1 MHCSKGRAKKM
12 KRKGRSL
19 NRTEPIVY
27 VFYGFVALVALICLM
42 PFWLIVIGSFS
53 KESDVLKFGYSLW
66 PKNWS
71 LAAYEMVFNV
81 PQRIVQGYKVSIT
94 ITAVGTFVSL
104 FLSSMA
110 AFVLMR
116 KDFTH
121 RNKVAMFLYFPSI
134 FSGGMLPS
142 YLLIVKYLGLK
153 DNIWALILPGMIS
166 AWNIFLLR
174 NFMTDI
180 PSSISESAKIDGAND
195 FQIFIKFYLPLS
207 KAGLA
212 TIGLF
217 TALGYWNSWSNAM
230 LYINDQNLFP
240 LQYLLYSMLSNA
252 QGAQDLAAAAG
263 VSVSNLPSETYKMA
277 MAVVTT
283 GPIVLLYPFV
293 QKYFVKGI
301 TVGSVKG

>member
-1 MHCSKGRAKKM
+1 MKHYGR
-12 KRKGRSL
+12 RL
-19 NRTEPIVY
+19 NQTEPIIY
-27 VFYGFVALVALICLM
+27 VFYVFVTLVALICLI
-42 PFWLIVIGSFS
+42 PFWLIIVGSLS
-53 KESDVLKFGYSLW
+53 SESDILKYGYSLW

-71 LAAYEMVFNV
+71 LEAYKMVFNI
-81 PQRIVQGYKVSIT
+81 PERIVQAYKISFT
-94 ITAVGTFVSL
+94 ITFVGTFISL
-104 FLSSMA
+104 FFSSMA

-153 DNIWALILPGMIS
+153 DSIWALILPGMIS

-174 NFMTDI
+174 NFMSDI
-180 PSSISESAKIDGAND
+180 PDSIAESAKLDGAND
-195 FQIFIKFYLPLS
+195 FQIFTKFYLPLS

-217 TALGYWNSWSNAM
+217 TALGYWNSWSGAM
-230 LYINDQNLFP
+230 LYINKQNLFP
-240 LQYLLYSMLSNA
+240 LQYLLYSMLSNV
-252 QGAQDLAAAAG
+252 QGLKELASAAG
-263 VSVSNLPSETYKMA
+263 IALPDLPGETYKMA

-283 GPIVLLYPFV
+283 GPILLLYPFV
-293 QKYFVKGI
+293 QRYFVKGI

>member
-1 MHCSKGRAKKM
+1 M
-12 KRKGRSL
+12 KSRRLGSGI

-27 VFYGFVALVALICLM
+27 VFYVIVILVSLLCLL
-42 PFWLIVIGSFS
+42 PFWLVVIGSLS
-53 KESDVLKFGYSLW
+53 SESDILKYGYALW
-66 PKNWS
+66 PRNWS
-71 LAAYEMVFNV
+71 LAAYEMVFNI
-81 PQRIVQGYKVSIT
+81 PGRIIQAYKVSII
-94 ITAVGTFVSL
+94 ITFVGTFISL
-104 FLSSMA
+104 VFSSMA

-116 KDFTH
+116 KDFVY
-121 RNKVAMFLYFPSI
+121 RNKIAMFLYFPSI

-142 YLLIVKYLGLK
+142 YLLITKYLGLK

-180 PSSISESAKIDGAND
+180 PDSIAESAKIDGAND
-195 FQIFIKFYLPLS
+195 FQIFTKFYLPLS

-217 TALGYWNSWSNAM
+217 TALGYWNSWSGAM
-230 LYINDQNLFP
+230 LYINKQDLYP
-240 LQYLLYSMLSNA
+240 LQYLLYSMLSNV
-252 QGAQDLAAAAG
+252 QGLKELASAAG
-263 VSVSNLPSETYKMA
+263 IALPDLPGETYKMA

-283 GPIVLLYPFV
+283 GPILLLYPFV
-293 QKYFVKGI
+293 QRYFVKGL

>member
-1 MHCSKGRAKKM
+1 MKKKLDFITIM
-12 KRKGRSL
+12 CYVL
-19 NRTEPIVY
+19 ITIIV
-27 VFYGFVALVALICLM
+27 LICFI
-42 PFWLIVIGSFS
+42 PFWLIVIGSLS
-53 KESDVLKFGYSLW
+53 SEADVLQYGYALW
-66 PKNWS
+66 PRNFS
-71 LAAYEMVFNV
+71 LDAYKMVFQI
-81 PQRIVQGYKVSIT
+81 PERIVQGYKVSIF
-94 ITAVGTFVSL
+94 ITGVGTFISL
-104 FLSSMA
+104 FVSTMA
-110 AFVLMR
+110 AYVLMR
-116 KDFTH
+116 RDFRF

-134 FSGGMLPS
+134 FSGGMLPT
-142 YLLIVKYLGLK
+142 YLLVTKYLGLK

-180 PSSISESAKIDGAND
+180 PESIMESAKLDGAND
-195 FQIFIKFYLPLS
+195 FQIFYKFYLPLT

-217 TALGYWNSWSNAM
+217 TALGYWNNWSNAM
-230 LYINDQNLFP
+230 LYINKPDMYP

-252 QGAQDLAAAAG
+252 QGLKEMAAASG
-263 VSVSNLPSETYKMA
+263 ITMPNLPSETYKMA

-283 GPIVLLYPFV
+283 GPIILLYPFV